1 MFEMLQKVKAKLAEM
16 TEQNVA
22 IGLESNLTANQCPFI
37 RIIAMPS
44 SPSNDN
50 AFMVKAEVQILY
62 GEKVNIKTNLE
73 NVYQKIYETE
83 KNIKDKMIELEKEE
97 KYSINW
103 IETIPDEDT
112 LQNLKA
118 SASIFEVV
126 FSEGGYQCP

>member
-118 SASIFEVV
+118 SASIFEIV